1 MKNKKPVRH
10 RRSNIS
16 IYTKITAS
24 LPFIDVDLSLTSQ
37 QMKMFINGFKYII
50 PCQSRFSRRQSIDD
64 ILTEQYQT
72 LSTVVKDCLKDNGII
87 ITDART
93 NRAFQALR
101 DIFSASKSKKL
112 STKLTVRAQR
122 EYKTVQDILR
132 LVRRR
137 SDIVIRR
144 TDKSKVFYIGKADD
158 FERKAEEYMLKTEAY
173 EEITS
178 GRCPLA
184 ENFLAVQTLL
194 HYLVTKNALTKKQ
207 RNYLCPKL
215 NTLELGH
222 YHGIP
227 KPHKVNSC
235 YFIY

>member
-1 MKNKKPVRH
+1 M
-10 RRSNIS
+10 
-16 IYTKITAS
+16 
-24 LPFIDVDLSLTSQ
+24 
-37 QMKMFINGFKYII
+37 
-50 PCQSRFSRRQSIDD
+50 
-64 ILTEQYQT
+64 
-72 LSTVVKDCLKDNGII
+72 KDNGIV

-93 NRAFQALR
+93 SRAFQALR
-101 DIFSASKSKKL
+101 DIFSALKSKKL
-112 STKLTVRAQR
+112 STKLTIRAQR
-122 EYKTVQDILR
+122 AYETVQDILR

-158 FERKAEEYMLKTEAY
+158 FERKAKDYMLKTEAD
-173 EEITS
+173 EEITN

-184 ENFLAVQTLL
+184 NNFLAVQTLL
-194 HYLVTKNALTKKQ
+194 DYLVTKNALNKKQ

-215 NTLELGH
+215 NTLELDH

-235 YFIY
+235 YFIYRNFSFVSLFSSS